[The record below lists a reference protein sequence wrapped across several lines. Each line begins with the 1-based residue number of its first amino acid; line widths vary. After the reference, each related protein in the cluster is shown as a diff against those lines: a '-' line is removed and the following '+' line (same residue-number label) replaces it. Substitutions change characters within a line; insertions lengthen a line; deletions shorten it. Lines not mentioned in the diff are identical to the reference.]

1 MKFLKYIIILSLI
14 SFVFEINFASSKLV
28 IIHTNDTH
36 SQIDPNEN
44 NKGGIARRKVLI
56 DSIKATNKN
65 VLLVDAGDAVQ
76 GTVYFNLFKGEIE
89 QLLMNELG
97 YDLRTIG
104 NHEFDNGIEGLTDMI
119 NQSKSRF
126 ISSNY
131 TFSDPIING
140 KISPYV
146 IYNVCNKK
154 IAFIA
159 LNVDLNGLVSA
170 NNYTGVE
177 YNDVIT
183 TANEIAQHLKGNKKV
198 DNIIALTHIGYDN
211 DVKLASE
218 SQYIDIIIGGH
229 SHDIIIPNDSNCN
242 FTYKVPNINGDTVLI
257 AQAGK
262 AGLSIGEISI
272 DFDNHT
278 KESKIF
284 TVDSTL
290 DNKVDSNIIS
300 IIKPYR
306 EEVDKLMNSTIA
318 TSDIPLY
325 NYEYPLQNLISD
337 IVYFQAQKIYDH
349 VDLSIVNKGGIRS
362 SLPKGD
368 ISIGMIMAMLPFNN
382 RIVIIEIKGSDLIE
396 AFDIMATRGGDCIS
410 HNVDAVYDPTTGKCI
425 KILIN
430 GRLINPDKTYHIA
443 TINYLA
449 KGGDYMTPLTNGKQV
464 AQSQKLL
471 YDEIID
477 FLTAKGDL
485 KINPSSKQRM
495 RKMR

>member
-14 SFVFEINFASSKLV
+14 SFVFEITFASSKLV

-36 SQIDPNEN
+36 SQIDPNDN
-44 NKGGIARRKVLI
+44 NYGGIVRRKVLI

-97 YDLRTIG
+97 YNIRTIG
-104 NHEFDNGIEGLTDMI
+104 NHEFDNGIEGLTQMI
-119 NQSKSRF
+119 TQSKSVF

-131 TFSDPIING
+131 TFSDPIIND
-140 KISPYV
+140 KFSPYV
-146 IYNVCNKK
+146 IYNRCGKK

-159 LNVDLNGLVSA
+159 VNIELNGLVST

-177 YNDVIT
+177 YKDAIT
-183 TANEIAQHLKGNKKV
+183 TANEIAQHLKVNKRV
-198 DNIIALTHIGYDN
+198 DYIIALTHIGYDN
-211 DVKLASE
+211 DVKLASQ
-218 SQYIDIIIGGH
+218 SKYIDVIIGGH
-229 SHDIIIPNDSNCN
+229 SHDLINPNDSNCKL
-242 FTYKVPNINGDTVLI
+242 TYKVPNINGDSVLI
-257 AQAGK
+257 AQVGRE
-262 AGLSIGEISI
+262 GLSIGEITI

-278 KESKIF
+278 KESKVF

-290 DNKVDSNIIS
+290 DNKIDSNLIS
-300 IIKPYR
+300 ILEPYR
-306 EEVDKLMNSTIA
+306 EEVDKLMNRTIA

-325 NYEYPLQNLISD
+325 NNEYPLQNLISD
-337 IVYFQAQKIYDH
+337 MAYIQAQKIYDH
-349 VDLSIVNKGGIRS
+349 VDLSIVNKGGIRN
-362 SLPKGD
+362 SLPKGE
-368 ISIGMIMAMLPFNN
+368 ISVGMVMSMLPFNN
-382 RIVIIEIKGSDLIE
+382 KIVILEIKGFDLIE
-396 AFDIMATRGGDCIS
+396 AFDIMANRGGDCIS
-410 HNVDAVYDPTTGKCI
+410 HNVDAIYDPSTGKCI

-430 GRLINPDKTYHIA
+430 GRLIDPEKIYHLA

-471 YDEIID
+471 YDEMID
-477 FLTAKGDL
+477 FLTTNSNFKL
-485 KINPSSKQRM
+485 NPSSKQRM
-495 RKMR
+495 RKMK